1 MHDGNVI
8 TGGGVSTSI
17 DLGLY
22 LISHLAGEAAMNSVK
37 KQIDYPY
44 EMQGIVQI

>member
-22 LISHLAGEAAMNSVK
+22 LISRLAGEAAMDSVK